1 MNDEFYDDAEYER
14 AAQARR
20 ERRRKRRRQ
29 AMIRRTISL
38 IVLAIVFIGAA
49 VFAGSLIL
57 KKQNGTTSS
66 PAQKPSSVL
75 QTEKETAAPAQTEAQ
90 PVQTEAQSEK
100 QTVTASNEEDLLA
113 QAQLL
118 AAGYDYDGAIALLRS
133 IPDYESDSTLTA
145 AIQEYETT
153 KSSCVAVDVTT
164 IPHIFYHSLV
174 NDPSAAFNASTLG
187 QAQADGM
194 NAWMTTVD
202 EFDKITQQLYDNG
215 YVYVSLHDLVTETT
229 DADGTVHFTPN
240 QSLMLPPGKKAI
252 VLSVDDLSY
261 YHSYEPASFPD
272 KLVID
277 ENGDV
282 KCHYVKTDGSE
293 NIGDFD
299 VVPRL
304 NTFLKEHPD
313 GAYKG
318 ARGTMP

>member
-57 KKQNGTTSS
+57 KKQNGITSS

-100 QTVTASNEEDLLA
+100 QTVTASNEEDLLTE
-113 QAQLL
+113 AQLL

-133 IPDYESDSTLTA
+133 IPDYESDSTVTA

-174 NDPSAAFNASTLG
+174 NDPSAAFNASTRRWYERL
-187 QAQADGM
+187 
-194 NAWMTTVD
+194 
-202 EFDKITQQLYDNG
+202 
-215 YVYVSLHDLVTETT
+215 
-229 DADGTVHFTPN
+229 
-240 QSLMLPPGKKAI
+240 
-252 VLSVDDLSY
+252 DDY
-261 YHSYEPASFPD
+261 RRR
-272 KLVID
+272 I
-277 ENGDV
+277 
-282 KCHYVKTDGSE
+282 
-293 NIGDFD
+293 
-299 VVPRL
+299 
-304 NTFLKEHPD
+304 
-313 GAYKG
+313 
-318 ARGTMP
+318 